1 MSQVTMYLK
10 DRHVPFEV
18 LPHRRVVSSNQEAR
32 ALGVDADTVVK
43 TVVLVTADGYWLA
56 AIPASCRLDL
66 RLVREALSDDS
77 VRLASEGEL
86 LVAFP
91 HYELGALPPLGRL
104 LGVAVL
110 VDPRVLRHER
120 VVFAGGMSTESVE
133 VCGAELFAGEP
144 GLVVPIACDPELD

>member
-18 LPHRRVVSSNQEAR
+18 LPHRRAVSSHQEAR
-32 ALGVDADTVVK
+32 VLGVDADTVVK

-77 VRLASEGEL
+77 VRLASEG
-86 LVAFP
+86 
-91 HYELGALPPLGRL
+91 GA
-104 LGVAVL
+104 
-110 VDPRVLRHER
+110 
-120 VVFAGGMSTESVE
+120 AGGLPS
-133 VCGAELFAGEP
+133 L
-144 GLVVPIACDPELD
+144 